1 MTAADVSLCEVEL
14 ITFPTL
20 TFGAPSRNLSRLFNT
35 AGYVLV
41 TYASACCLES
51 HRLTAVTCVLSSPAR
66 QISSRNP
73 ACLRSMGTISLSSV
87 WVKSFRVFG
96 FKEIESVRENM
107 GNLLKGW
114 GC

>member
-1 MTAADVSLCEVEL
+1 MFSRTLSISLK
-14 ITFPTL
+14 PNTL
-20 TFGAPSRNLSRLFNT
+20 NDFTQTLDKEIIPMLRKQAGFRDEICLASDDNT
-35 AGYVLV
+35 HV
-41 TYASACCLES
+41 
-51 HRLTAVTCVLSSPAR
+51 TAVTCVLSSLAR

-73 ACLRSMGTISLSSV
+73 ACLRSMGMISLSNV
-87 WVKSFRVFG
+87 WVKSFRVLG